1 MITIIDL
8 LAVAFVLPY
17 AFHIKIIVGFD
28 GEDRCNEAWGGMYR
42 IAYGFFTTV
51 TQFVLPFVTIIACYT
66 TIILKLRKRPN
77 ERRGLVVQSTQKQDV
92 ELKVTIK
99 ELTRKNKQ
107 DWLNW

>member
-1 MITIIDL
+1 M
-8 LAVAFVLPY
+8 PY

-28 GEDRCNEAWGGMYR
+28 GEDRCNEVWGGMYR

-77 ERRGLVVQSTQKQDV
+77 ERRGLVVQSSQKQDV

-99 ELTRKNKQ
+99 ELTSIGSAMACRPR
-107 DWLNW
+107 DLSLNPTQSKLV